1 MYFAVFVTHK
11 PGMSQTRSDL
21 YDAFAAYLRDHP
33 GHPDVTYHHGGP
45 TIADNG
51 EDVDGLLLAIEA
63 PSIEAAR
70 SFLGDSPY
78 AKAGLFAESQVRR
91 WDWTTGRPA

>member
-1 MYFAVFVTHK
+1 MYYAVFVTHK
-11 PGMSQTRSDL
+11 PDMSQTRSDL

-45 TIADNG
+45 TLADNG
-51 EDVDGLLLAIEA
+51 EDVNGSLLVIQA

-70 SFLGDSPY
+70 AFVADSPY
-78 AKAGLFAESQVRR
+78 AKAGIFAESQVRR

>member
-1 MYFAVFVTHK
+1 MYFVVFITHK
-11 PGMSQTRSDL
+11 PDMGSRRSGLQDS
-21 YDAFAAYLRDHP
+21 FRSYLRDHP
-33 GHPDVTYHHGGP
+33 DHPDVVYHHGGP
-45 TIADNG
+45 TIAENG

-70 SFLGDSPY
+70 SFVADSPY
-78 AKAGLFAESQVRR
+78 AKADIFAESQVRR